1 MYRINHSRKVD
12 TVSVPVKH
20 FKIFLTCVLMS
31 IKDRSDFTGQ
41 GKIQGRGNQVFYPFF
56 SVKAAKVVQYIL
68 VIVPSDIVSN
78 RL

>member
-56 SVKAAKVVQYIL
+56 SVKAAKVVLIM
-68 VIVPSDIVSN
+68 IF
-78 RL
+78 RH